1 MRIVKSIRLVVS
13 ALVMVPSVVFA
24 QASITGVVKDTSS
37 GVLPGVTVEASSP
50 ALIERTRSVVTD
62 GTGQYR
68 IVDLRPGTYDVTF
81 TLAGFNT
88 LKREGIELTGSFV
101 ASVNVELRVGT
112 VTETVTVT
120 GESPLVDV
128 QSTTRQ
134 RSMTHDVIDAVP
146 SGRLPTEL
154 AVLIP
159 GVVTVGSVAFNGQGA
174 QDVGGSG
181 GDQVVTVGIHG
192 SKGDSSK
199 ITQNGVATNMNLGNW
214 NLITPNIGGA
224 QEVSV
229 NTSGIS
235 AESSEGGVQM
245 NIIPREGGNAFRGT
259 FFGSFANNGMASNN
273 LTDDLRA
280 RGLTAINSVK
290 KVVDINPGIGGP
302 VMKDRLWFYGT
313 YYLNEAD
320 NWASGTDVS

>member
-1 MRIVKSIRLVVS
+1 MRVLRTVLLVAGTLAIPS
-13 ALVMVPSVVFA
+13 AVFA
-24 QASITGVVKDTSS
+24 QASITGVVRDTS
-37 GVLPGVTVEASSP
+37 GAVLPGVTVEASSP
-50 ALIERTRSVVTD
+50 ALIEKARSVVTD

-68 IVDLRPGTYDVTF
+68 IVDLRPGTYSVTF
-81 TLAGFNT
+81 ALSGFNT
-88 LKREGIELTGSFV
+88 LRRDGVELTGSFV
-101 ASVNVELRVGT
+101 ASINAELKVGT

-159 GVVTVGSVAFNGQGA
+159 GVVTVGSIAFNGQGA

-214 NLITPNIGGA
+214 NLITPNVGGA

-235 AESSEGGVQM
+235 AEATEGGVQM
-245 NIIPREGGNAFRGT
+245 NIIPREGGNVFKGT

-273 LTDDLRA
+273 LTDELRA
-280 RGLTAINSVK
+280 RGLTAINAVK
-290 KVVDINPGIGGP
+290 KVVDINPGFGGP
-302 VMKDRLWFYGT
+302 LMKDRMWFYG
-313 YYLNEAD
+313 
-320 NWASGTDVS
+320 